1 MKYSATIAGHL
12 HSEAVY
18 EKPPHVMDARFH
30 NRVERSGLGNFVLVT
45 TCFTSLAFLLTLPI
59 ARHHRL
65 GLDCSG
71 ADEAG
76 CPAEIQIELAVDGMR
91 QLDPRPRNEIVSVLT
106 MTPVSNA
113 ATAHAGAPAAT
124 TEIPLARLLSR
135 LKLGSHT
142 DSDHD
147 SLS

>member
-1 MKYSATIAGHL
+1 MESC
-12 HSEAVY
+12 
-18 EKPPHVMDARFH
+18 FH
-30 NRVERSGLGNFVLVT
+30 NRVKRSGLGHFVLVT
-45 TCFTSLAFLLTLPI
+45 TCFTSLAFLLTLPMT
-59 ARHHRL
+59 RHHRF

-76 CPAEIQIELAVDGMR
+76 CPAELQIELAVDGIR
-91 QLDPRPRNEIVSVLT
+91 PLDPRPRHQIVSALA
-106 MTPVSNA
+106 MMPVSNA